1 MFIDSYSAQNRA
13 YNLVRKKLMGTFTN
27 IMESY
32 TTYADLEGLDTTHD
46 MNSLIFEE
54 IMYYK
59 IDISVTCHMY
69 TLSM

>member
-59 IDISVTCHMY
+59 IDSSVTCRMY